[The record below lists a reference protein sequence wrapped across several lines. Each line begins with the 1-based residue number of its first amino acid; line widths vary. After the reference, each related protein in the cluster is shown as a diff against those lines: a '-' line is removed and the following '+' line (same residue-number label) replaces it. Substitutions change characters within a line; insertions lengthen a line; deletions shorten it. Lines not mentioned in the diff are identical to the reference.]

1 MRMHHLFTLLT
12 AATAATGAMAQANQ
26 DLSRTVGAYKQ
37 EVRDFYTDATGL
49 PSNDV
54 TDIVIKDG
62 VVIAVTAA
70 GAVQFTGEGWSD
82 TDAPAAESAPTAEN
96 AGEIHDWAKTSTG
109 ITAAAAENGLILIDG
124 DGAEFVYP
132 AAGNRSWAPRPV
144 KAVTVD
150 SDGALWFAS
159 PQGVGKFD
167 GKEWTLF
174 EGSDGLPYND
184 FTSAAAGPG
193 GVWFGTTKGAIRW
206 DGEDFRYRQGMR
218 WLPSDEVRDI
228 EVAADGSAWI
238 ATAGGV
244 SHIQFLDMTLAEKAK
259 HYEDLIDKYNRRT
272 EFGYVLETTFERPG
286 DLDSPN
292 RNYDSDNDG
301 LWTCMYA
308 AGECYAF
315 AATGDPKAKERADLA
330 WSAMRQ
336 LGTVTQGG
344 SHPAPK
350 GFVART
356 ILPTSGEN
364 PNETNYTPEKDRE
377 TQKRDKLWKVID
389 PRWPTSEDGQWYW
402 KTDTSSDELDGHYY
416 FYGLY
421 YDLVADEEQKKVVR
435 EHVRDLTDHLIDN
448 GYQLVDHDG
457 LPVRW
462 ARYSPEEMNGSLE
475 WWIERGLNSLSMLSY
490 LQTTAHIT
498 GDAKYKEHM
507 QILMDEH
514 GYHQNMLYPK
524 VHMGAGTGNQS
535 DDEMAFMTYY
545 NLMKYESDPELKRR
559 WALSWSHYWRLEE
572 PENNPFFNFAYIAMC
587 KDVVTITPFA
597 EVPMIPRSQE
607 WLDESIETLVRFPL
621 DRFAWAH
628 DNSERLD
635 IIELPPWSYL
645 AGESRSGRAQ
655 GYRPDNNVIP
665 VDERYFNHWNHSPWS
680 LGNGGNGTE
689 MGSGAVY
696 LLPYYMGVYYGFIK

>member
-1 MRMHHLFTLLT
+1 MRMQHLFTLLT
-12 AATAATGAMAQANQ
+12 AVTAASGAMAQENQ
-26 DLSRTVGAYKQ
+26 ELSRTVGTYKQ
-37 EVRDFYTDATGL
+37 EVRDFYTEATGL

-62 VVIAVTAA
+62 VVIAVTAG

-82 TDAPAAESAPTAEN
+82 TDAPAPEAAPKAEN
-96 AGEIHDWAKTSTG
+96 AGEILDWAKTANGTVVG
-109 ITAAAAENGLILIDG
+109 AENGLIVLD
-124 DGAEFVYP
+124 DKGARNVYP
-132 AAGNRSWAPRPV
+132 ASGNRSWAPKPV

-150 SDGALWFAS
+150 ADGGVWFAS
-159 PQGVGKFD
+159 PQGVGRLV
-167 GKEWTLF
+167 GQEWTLF
-174 EGSDGLPYND
+174 EGADGLPYND

-244 SHIQFLDMTLAEKAK
+244 SHIQFIDMTLAEKAK
-259 HYEDLIDKYNRRT
+259 HYEDLIDKYHRRT

-286 DLDSPN
+286 DLTSPN

-330 WSAMRQ
+330 WKAMRQ
-336 LGTVTQGG
+336 LGVVTQGG

-462 ARYSPEEMNGSLE
+462 ARYSPEEMNGALE

-490 LQTTAHIT
+490 LQTAAHIT
-498 GDAKYKEHM
+498 GDAKYKEYM

-607 WLDESIETLVRFPL
+607 WLDESIETLVRFPM
-621 DRFAWAH
+621 DRFAWGH

-635 IIELPPWSYL
+635 IKYLPPWSYL
-645 AGESRSGRAQ
+645 AGESRRGRGQ

-680 LGNGGNGTE
+680 LGNGGDGRE

-696 LLPYYMGVYYGFIK
+696 TLPYYMGVYYGFIK